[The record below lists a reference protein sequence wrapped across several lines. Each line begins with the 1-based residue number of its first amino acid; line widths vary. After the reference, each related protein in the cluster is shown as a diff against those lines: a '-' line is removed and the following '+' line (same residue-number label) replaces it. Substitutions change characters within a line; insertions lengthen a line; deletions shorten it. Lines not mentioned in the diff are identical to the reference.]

1 METISVSDFKKNVFG
16 LFDEISKSGDK
27 LVVTKRGKPVV
38 MVLPY
43 KNVDLKPIPDKLAG
57 TITFE
62 DDIVSSMENEE

>member
-43 KNVDLKPIPDKLAG
+43 KNVDLKPIPDKLAS